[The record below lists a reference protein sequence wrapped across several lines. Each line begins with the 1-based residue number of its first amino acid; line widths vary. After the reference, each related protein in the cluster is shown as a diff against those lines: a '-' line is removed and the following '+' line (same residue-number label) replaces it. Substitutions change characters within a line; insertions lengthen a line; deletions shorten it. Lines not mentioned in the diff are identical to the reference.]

1 MKFLKVGIVFCI
13 RKLEKV
19 IAWAEPGVDSV
30 LVHGTNSIWV
40 YKATDESLFQVETF
54 QSCKVLLSRGLEK
67 DGVWVVDKE
76 ERTYIPLQAQEL
88 QLGSGDFF
96 HTAQASL
103 RERLPHG
110 ERTQAQAFR

>member
-1 MKFLKVGIVFCI
+1 M
-13 RKLEKV
+13 
-19 IAWAEPGVDSV
+19 
-30 LVHGTNSIWV
+30 
-40 YKATDESLFQVETF
+40 ETF

-103 RERLPHG
+103 RERLHTAREPRLRLSVSEAG
-110 ERTQAQAFR
+110 AASPEPPSG